1 MGEKADQIK
10 GRAKEAA
17 GAITG
22 DESLKREGRGDQAAS
37 KVKGAVHNAEKK
49 LEEGVDA
56 VTDKLHSKK

>member
-17 GAITG
+17 GAATG
-22 DESLKREGRGDQAAS
+22 NESLKREGRTDQAAS
-37 KVKGAVHNAEKK
+37 KVKGTLRNAEEKI
-49 LEEGVDA
+49 EEGVDA